1 MRGKWN
7 HSTKPSQYEVYDE
20 KNKLIF
26 SGSFD
31 KAMKYMEQEES
42 DFEKGYDKG
51 FEDAKAELSKK
62 FEKILSKNSNKSY
75 EQGFKEGANQKNNKP
90 CVCGFWNK
98 K

>member
-20 KNKLIF
+20 ENKLIF

-31 KAMKYMEQEES
+31 QAMKYMEDSEVIDQS
-42 DFEKGYDKG
+42 SYDKGYDKG
-51 FEDAKAELSKK
+51 
-62 FEKILSKNSNKSY
+62 Y
-75 EQGFKEGANQKNNKP
+75 QEGANQKNNKP

>member
-31 KAMKYMEQEES
+31 QAMKYMEDSEVIDQS
-42 DFEKGYDKG
+42 SYDKG
-51 FEDAKAELSKK
+51 
-62 FEKILSKNSNKSY
+62 Y
-75 EQGFKEGANQKNNKP
+75 QEGANQKNNKP

>member
-26 SGSFD
+26 SGTFHE
-31 KAMKYMEQEES
+31 AMNYMEIENEVIDQAS
-42 DFEKGYDKG
+42 YDKGYDKG
-51 FEDAKAELSKK
+51 F
-62 FEKILSKNSNKSY
+62 
-75 EQGFKEGANQKNNKP
+75 QEGANQKNNKP

>member
-26 SGSFD
+26 SGTFNE
-31 KAMKYMEQEES
+31 AMNYMEIENEVIDQAS
-42 DFEKGYDKG
+42 YDKGYDKG
-51 FEDAKAELSKK
+51 F
-62 FEKILSKNSNKSY
+62 
-75 EQGFKEGANQKNNKP
+75 QEGANQKDNKP